1 MNRKLT
7 VGMVIAVLAV
17 GGWVFS
23 GNWLPQLNSAWARG
37 GMGWGGGGCPM
48 SYQGTPG
55 GSDFAPRRGYGNQ
68 AVPNNGVAL
77 SPERARDIA
86 ANHVS
91 RQAPGLTLGQGRDQ
105 GAYYE
110 FDVLAQGK
118 VVDHLGVDKSSGSV
132 RSVQ

>member
-7 VGMVIAVLAV
+7 IGLVIAVLAV

-23 GNWLPQLNSAWARG
+23 GHWLPQLNAAWARG
-37 GMGWGGGGCPM
+37 GMGLGGGCPM
-48 SYQGTPG
+48 SYRGTPG
-55 GSDFAPRRGYGNQ
+55 GSDFAPQRGYGNQ
-68 AVPNNGVAL
+68 ALPGDATL

-86 ANHVS
+86 SNHLS
-91 RQAPGLTLGQGRDQ
+91 RLNPGLKLGPGRDA

-118 VVDHLGVDKSSGSV
+118 AVDRLGVDKGSGLV
-132 RSVQ
+132 RPVN